1 VEARAKA
8 WGRAQLSEYTLN
20 DFMSDRWR
28 GLKASARAELSQRN
42 YATPSLLERLR
53 GAGVGVG
60 ELVGADRTA
69 LAAGW
74 IPGVDFVPRRVFRQR
89 HRGFFGEFAREG
101 EGLLGQI
108 GMWPRQWATARMFA
122 GTAKGFHIHPPHIPE
137 GMEPEAWFQRLFG
150 QEPAPVSERPYDRE
164 QWDVMFFVQ
173 GNVEMLLVDER
184 VGLERRVMRF
194 LIEGDDSGG
203 TCPCG
208 VLIPPGVAHA
218 LRVEGSLDA
227 IMVYG
232 TSTRF
237 DPEAEGRIADGVER
251 APLPVE
257 WQAYV
262 G

>member
-1 VEARAKA
+1 
-8 WGRAQLSEYTLN
+8 
-20 DFMSDRWR
+20 MSDRWN

-42 YATPSLLERLR
+42 YASGSLLERLR
-53 GAGVGVG
+53 GAGVSVG
-60 ELVGADRTA
+60 ELIGAERQS
-69 LAAGW
+69 LEAGW
-74 IPGVDFVPRRVFRQR
+74 IPGVDFVLRRVFRQR

-101 EGLLGQI
+101 QGLLGAI

-137 GMEPEAWFQRLFG
+137 GFEPEAWFEKLFG
-150 QEPAPVSERPYDRE
+150 SNPALPTERPYDRE

-184 VGLERRVMRF
+184 AGLERRIMRF
-194 LIEGDDSGG
+194 WMEGDDSGG
-203 TCPCG
+203 AHPCG

-218 LRVEGSLDA
+218 LRVEGSMDA

-237 DPEAEGRIADGVER
+237 DPDAEGRIADAVER
-251 APLPVE
+251 APLPLE
-257 WQAYV
+257 WEEYLGSV
-262 G
+262 